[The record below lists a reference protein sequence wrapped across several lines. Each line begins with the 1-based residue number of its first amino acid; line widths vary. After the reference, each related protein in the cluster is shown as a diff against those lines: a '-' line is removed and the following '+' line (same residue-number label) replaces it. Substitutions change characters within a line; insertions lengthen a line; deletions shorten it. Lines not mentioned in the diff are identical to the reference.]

1 MDALCSAFSCLSL
14 SEKRKRCWRY
24 EDEDIRHRNPKRIRS
39 MKSSETKVGLQIPV
53 GEKSRVKGLDRRQR
67 RLNGEASVSPLL
79 RDDRIEVEKKPNVIP
94 GRKIVVKTP
103 DRRLDRIPK
112 EDGIVSPLLRGSQE
126 SLSNATKPNVT
137 QSVGDTR
144 DLRFDQNS
152 KPREA
157 VKRQPAESADPTK
170 PNVTQSAGDRQDLRS
185 DQNSKPIEAVKR
197 QRAEPADPLTESKLK
212 LTKTTP
218 TVTGLDA
225 PTNEVASV
233 AGQKDEDLRPYLDYK
248 KRMRANDHAAVPEVR
263 TTSKFK
269 QDKAVTFPS
278 HSRQK
283 TTSGTSSM
291 VWVRKDFQQNRSSR
305 FKYFKPT
312 TLDKEQLVPVTH

>member
-1 MDALCSAFSCLSL
+1 MDALCFSFDCLSL
-14 SEKRKRCWRY
+14 SEKRKRCFQY
-24 EDEDIRHRNPKRIRS
+24 EDEDNKHRNPKRIRL
-39 MKSSETKVGLQIPV
+39 MKSSESKVGLQIPA
-53 GEKSRVKGLDRRQR
+53 GEKSRVKGLDRRP
-67 RLNGEASVSPLL
+67 NGEASVSPLL

-94 GRKIVVKTP
+94 GRKIVVGKRA
-103 DRRLDRIPK
+103 DRLDGIPK
-112 EDGIVSPLLRGSQE
+112 EDKHVSPLLRGSQF
-126 SLSNATKPNVT
+126 SLNN
-137 QSVGDTR
+137 
-144 DLRFDQNS
+144 
-152 KPREA
+152 
-157 VKRQPAESADPTK
+157 PTFQ
-170 PNVTQSAGDRQDLRS
+170 PNVTQSAGDTNDLRS
-185 DQNSKPIEAVKR
+185 VLNSNRRETVKR
-197 QRAEPADPLTESKLK
+197 QLAETADPLTESKRK
-212 LTKTTP
+212 FRKTTP
-218 TVTGLDA
+218 TVTGLTTT
-225 PTNEVASV
+225 PNVVAAV

>member
-1 MDALCSAFSCLSL
+1 MDALCFAFASLSL
-14 SEKRKRCWRY
+14 SEKRKRCFQY
-24 EDEDIRHRNPKRIRS
+24 EDEDNKHRNPKRIRL
-39 MKSSETKVGLQIPV
+39 MKSSESKVGLQTPA
-53 GEKSRVKGLDRRQR
+53 GEKSRVEELDRRP
-67 RLNGEASVSPLL
+67 NGEASVSPLL

-94 GRKIVVKTP
+94 GRKIVVGKRA
-103 DRRLDRIPK
+103 DRLDGIPK
-112 EDGIVSPLLRGSQE
+112 EDKHVSPLLRGSQG

-137 QSVGDTR
+137 QSAEDTH
-144 DLRFDQNS
+144 DLRSVLNS
-152 KPREA
+152 NRRET
-157 VKRQPAESADPTK
+157 VKRQLAET
-170 PNVTQSAGDRQDLRS
+170 
-185 DQNSKPIEAVKR
+185 
-197 QRAEPADPLTESKLK
+197 ADPLTESKRK
-212 LTKTTP
+212 FRKTTP
-218 TVTGLDA
+218 TVTGLTTT
-225 PTNEVASV
+225 PNVVAAV

>member
-39 MKSSETKVGLQIPV
+39 MKSSESKVGLQIPV

-94 GRKIVVKTP
+94 GRKIVVGKRA
-103 DRRLDRIPK
+103 DRLDGIPK
-112 EDGIVSPLLRGSQE
+112 EDKHVSPLLRGSQF
-126 SLSNATKPNVT
+126 SLNN
-137 QSVGDTR
+137 
-144 DLRFDQNS
+144 
-152 KPREA
+152 
-157 VKRQPAESADPTK
+157 PTFQ
-170 PNVTQSAGDRQDLRS
+170 PNVTQSAGDSHDLRS
-185 DQNSKPIEAVKR
+185 VLNSNRRETVKR
-197 QRAEPADPLTESKLK
+197 QLAETADPLTESKRK
-212 LTKTTP
+212 FRKTTP

-283 TTSGTSSM
+283 TTSGTPI
-291 VWVRKDFQQNRSSR
+291 VGWLRKDLRQNRTDR

-312 TLDKEQLVPVTH
+312 TSGKELLLPVTH

>member
-1 MDALCSAFSCLSL
+1 MDALCFAFASLSL
-14 SEKRKRCWRY
+14 SEKRKRCFQY
-24 EDEDIRHRNPKRIRS
+24 EDEDNKHRNPKRIRL
-39 MKSSETKVGLQIPV
+39 MKSSESKVGLQIPA
-53 GEKSRVKGLDRRQR
+53 GEKSRVKGLDRRR
-67 RLNGEASVSPLL
+67 RRPNDEASVSPLL

-94 GRKIVVKTP
+94 GRKIVVGKRA
-103 DRRLDRIPK
+103 DRLDGIPK
-112 EDGIVSPLLRGSQE
+112 EDKHVSPLLRGNQG

-137 QSVGDTR
+137 QSAEDTH
-144 DLRFDQNS
+144 DLRSVLNS
-152 KPREA
+152 NRRET
-157 VKRQPAESADPTK
+157 VKRQLAET
-170 PNVTQSAGDRQDLRS
+170 
-185 DQNSKPIEAVKR
+185 
-197 QRAEPADPLTESKLK
+197 ADPLTESKRK
-212 LTKTTP
+212 FRKTTP

>member
-39 MKSSETKVGLQIPV
+39 MKSSESKVGLHIPV
-53 GEKSRVKGLDRRQR
+53 GEKSRVKGLDRRP
-67 RLNGEASVSPLL
+67 NGEASVSPLL

-94 GRKIVVKTP
+94 GRKIVVGKRA
-103 DRRLDRIPK
+103 DRLDGIPK
-112 EDGIVSPLLRGSQE
+112 EDKHVSPLLRGSQG

-137 QSVGDTR
+137 QSAGDTH
-144 DLRFDQNS
+144 DLRSVLNS
-152 KPREA
+152 NRRET
-157 VKRQPAESADPTK
+157 VKRQLAET
-170 PNVTQSAGDRQDLRS
+170 
-185 DQNSKPIEAVKR
+185 
-197 QRAEPADPLTESKLK
+197 ADPLTESKRK
-212 LTKTTP
+212 FRKTTP
-218 TVTGLDA
+218 TVTGLTTT
-225 PTNEVASV
+225 PNVVAAV

>member
-39 MKSSETKVGLQIPV
+39 MKSSESKVGLQIPV
-53 GEKSRVKGLDRRQR
+53 GEKSRVKGLDRRP
-67 RLNGEASVSPLL
+67 NGEASVSPLL

-137 QSVGDTR
+137 QSG
-144 DLRFDQNS
+144 
-152 KPREA
+152 
-157 VKRQPAESADPTK
+157 
-170 PNVTQSAGDRQDLRS
+170 GDRQDLRS
-185 DQNSKPIEAVKR
+185 DQNSNPREAVKR
-197 QRAEPADPLTESKLK
+197 QRAEPGDPLTESKLK

-269 QDKAVTFPS
+269 QDEAVPSPS

-283 TTSGTSSM
+283 TTSATPTLDG
-291 VWVRKDFQQNRSSR
+291 WLRKDNRQSR
-305 FKYFKPT
+305 STRFNT
-312 TLDKEQLVPVTH
+312 SNQLL

>member
-1 MDALCSAFSCLSL
+1 MDALSFAFASLSL
-14 SEKRKRCWRY
+14 SEKRKRCFQY
-24 EDEDIRHRNPKRIRS
+24 EDEDNKHRNPKRIRL
-39 MKSSETKVGLQIPV
+39 MKSSESKVGLQIPA
-53 GEKSRVKGLDRRQR
+53 GEKSRVKGLDRRP
-67 RLNGEASVSPLL
+67 NGEASVSPLL

-94 GRKIVVKTP
+94 GRKIVVGKRA
-103 DRRLDRIPK
+103 DRLDGIPK
-112 EDGIVSPLLRGSQE
+112 EDKHVSPLLRGSQG

-137 QSVGDTR
+137 QSAEDTH
-144 DLRFDQNS
+144 DLRSVLNS
-152 KPREA
+152 NRRET
-157 VKRQPAESADPTK
+157 VKRQLAET
-170 PNVTQSAGDRQDLRS
+170 
-185 DQNSKPIEAVKR
+185 
-197 QRAEPADPLTESKLK
+197 ADPLTESKRK
-212 LTKTTP
+212 FRKTTP

-225 PTNEVASV
+225 TPNVVAAV

>member
-1 MDALCSAFSCLSL
+1 MDALCFSFGCLSL
-14 SEKRKRCWRY
+14 SEKRKRCFQY
-24 EDEDIRHRNPKRIRS
+24 EDEDNKHRNPKRIRL
-39 MKSSETKVGLQIPV
+39 MKSSESKVGLQIPA
-53 GEKSRVKGLDRRQR
+53 GEKSRVKGLDRRR
-67 RLNGEASVSPLL
+67 RRPNGEASVSPLL
-79 RDDRIEVEKKPNVIP
+79 RDDRIEVEKKPNVSP
-94 GRKIVVKTP
+94 GRKIVVGKRA
-103 DRRLDRIPK
+103 DRLDGIPK
-112 EDGIVSPLLRGSQE
+112 EDKHVSPLLRENQG
-126 SLSNATKPNVT
+126 SLSNATKPNVI
-137 QSVGDTR
+137 QSAEDTH
-144 DLRFDQNS
+144 DLRSVLNS
-152 KPREA
+152 NRRET
-157 VKRQPAESADPTK
+157 VKRQLAET
-170 PNVTQSAGDRQDLRS
+170 
-185 DQNSKPIEAVKR
+185 
-197 QRAEPADPLTESKLK
+197 ADPLTESKRK
-212 LTKTTP
+212 FRKTTP

>member
-1 MDALCSAFSCLSL
+1 
-14 SEKRKRCWRY
+14 
-24 EDEDIRHRNPKRIRS
+24 
-39 MKSSETKVGLQIPV
+39 MKSSESKVGLQIPV
-53 GEKSRVKGLDRRQR
+53 GEKSRVKGLDRRPI
-67 RLNGEASVSPLL
+67 GEASVSPLL

-94 GRKIVVKTP
+94 RRKIVVKTP

-137 QSVGDTR
+137 QSAGDPQ
-144 DLRFDQNS
+144 DLKSDQNS

-157 VKRQPAESADPTK
+157 VKRQRVDPVDPTK
-170 PNVTQSAGDRQDLRS
+170 PNVTQSAGDTQDLKS
-185 DQNSKPIEAVKR
+185 DQNSKPREAVKR
-197 QRAEPADPLTESKLK
+197 QRVEPGDPLTESKLK
-212 LTKTTP
+212 LTKTTRTTP

-225 PTNEVASV
+225 PTNAVASV
-233 AGQKDEDLRPYLDYK
+233 AGEKDEDLRIYLDYK

-269 QDKAVTFPS
+269 QDEAVPSPS

-283 TTSGTSSM
+283 TTSGSPSIGCWM
-291 VWVRKDFQQNRSSR
+291 RKDNRQSR
-305 FKYFKPT
+305 STRFNT
-312 TLDKEQLVPVTH
+312 SNQLL

>member
-39 MKSSETKVGLQIPV
+39 MKSSESKVGLQIPV
-53 GEKSRVKGLDRRQR
+53 GEKSRVKGLDRRP
-67 RLNGEASVSPLL
+67 NGEASVSPLL
-79 RDDRIEVEKKPNVIP
+79 RDDQIELEKKPNVIP
-94 GRKIVVKTP
+94 GRTIVVKTP

-112 EDGIVSPLLRGSQE
+112 EDGIVSPLLRGSQG
-126 SLSNATKPNVT
+126 SLNNRTKPNVT
-137 QSVGDTR
+137 
-144 DLRFDQNS
+144 
-152 KPREA
+152 P
-157 VKRQPAESADPTK
+157 
-170 PNVTQSAGDRQDLRS
+170 SAGDPQDLRS
-185 DQNSKPIEAVKR
+185 VLNSKRREAVKR
-197 QRAEPADPLTESKLK
+197 QRAETGDPLTESKLK

-233 AGQKDEDLRPYLDYK
+233 AGQKDKDLRPYLDYK

>member
-39 MKSSETKVGLQIPV
+39 MKSSESKVGLQIPV

-137 QSVGDTR
+137 QSAEGFATR
-144 DLRFDQNS
+144 PPGVR
-152 KPREA
+152 
-157 VKRQPAESADPTK
+157 
-170 PNVTQSAGDRQDLRS
+170 
-185 DQNSKPIEAVKR
+185 
-197 QRAEPADPLTESKLK
+197 
-212 LTKTTP
+212 
-218 TVTGLDA
+218 DA
-225 PTNEVASV
+225 
-233 AGQKDEDLRPYLDYK
+233 RI
-248 KRMRANDHAAVPEVR
+248 
-263 TTSKFK
+263 KF
-269 QDKAVTFPS
+269 
-278 HSRQK
+278 
-283 TTSGTSSM
+283 
-291 VWVRKDFQQNRSSR
+291 
-305 FKYFKPT
+305 
-312 TLDKEQLVPVTH
+312 